1 MSGVSDV
8 FSIILTEKFLEGFN
22 DENNSNQSSESL
34 LGEPGEVTDDGGEVE
49 SHDDE
54 TEQSGPQSY
63 PESHGEVVDFII
75 FTEVDQDL
83 LEDEDRSGAAEDS
96 ERLTSKHAEH
106 PAGYEVTQ
114 ERLQDALPTLGDV
127 AEKPSEGDG
136 LGDGGQ
142 VDVDDGGE
150 RLQLQSETAEL

>member
-49 SHDDE
+49 SDDDE
-54 TEQSGPQSY
+54 TEQGGPESY

-75 FTEVDQDL
+75 FTEVYEDL
-83 LEDEDRSGAAEDS
+83 LEDEDRTSAAEDS
-96 ERLTSKHAEH
+96 ERLASKHAEH
-106 PAGYEVTQ
+106 PASYEV
-114 ERLQDALPTLGDV
+114 A
-127 AEKPSEGDG
+127 
-136 LGDGGQ
+136 
-142 VDVDDGGE
+142 
-150 RLQLQSETAEL
+150 